1 MLAAALASL
10 ADNDYVTTCRARSND
25 TRRWLCA
32 ELTKDSRAFIPSHG
46 NFVMI
51 DMGAD
56 TKPFIDQFR
65 ARNILVGRRFASM
78 PNFLRVTIGTQAGNR
93 SIPRRSPRNRSRR
106 TRKSSSVTAPNS
118 STGVPPAFRS
128 WFCSCF

>member
-10 ADNDYVTTCRARSND
+10 ADNDYVTTCRTQLND

-51 DMGAD
+51 DMGSD

-65 ARNILVGRRFASM
+65 ARHILVGRRFASM
-78 PNFLRVTIGTQAGNR
+78 PNFLRVTIGTQEETEAFMAALR
-93 SIPRRSPRNRSRR
+93 EISPA
-106 TRKSSSVTAPNS
+106 AP
-118 STGVPPAFRS
+118 AKAAA
-128 WFCSCF
+128 